1 MKSYFITGTARGIGL
16 GLVEKAL
23 LQEDTQVFAM
33 VRESSD
39 LTELK
44 KFDSSRV
51 HIIKGELTDLDLV
64 DAAIEKLSSLTD
76 SIDIA
81 ILNAAY
87 LVPDV
92 KQLPEIAE
100 SRDAYQEYVAEMR
113 TNMDINVNGQLYLA
127 QKLVLLLKKGQDK
140 KLTFI
145 SSGMSDLD
153 LILDGD
159 VSFSMSYSMS
169 KAAINVLAAKL
180 SVIWKPEGISVFSI
194 CPGFVNS
201 SHVPEDKIDETY
213 GLFVKHLSRV
223 NPELK
228 GPLSVDESSTG
239 VIKAIDFFDIR
250 ATGRFFSHNGTNKY
264 V

>member
-1 MKSYFITGTARGIGL
+1 
-16 GLVEKAL
+16 
-23 LQEDTQVFAM
+23 M

-44 KFDSSRV
+44 KLDSSRV
-51 HIIKGELTDLDLV
+51 HIVNGELADLDLV

-87 LVPDV
+87 LATDV

-100 SRDAYQEYVAEMR
+100 SREAYEEYVAEMR

-127 QKLVLLLKKGQDK
+127 QKLVPLLKKGQDK
-140 KLTFI
+140 KLSFI
-145 SSGMSDLD
+145 SSGMADLD
-153 LILDGD
+153 LILNGD
-159 VSFSMSYSMS
+159 VSYSLSYAMS
-169 KAAINVLAAKL
+169 KAALNVLAAKL
-180 SVIWKPEGISVFSI
+180 SITLKPDGISVFSI

-201 SHVPEDKIDETY
+201 ANIPADRVDEA
-213 GLFVKHLSRV
+213 FSVFIKSLSRV

-228 GPLSVDESSTG
+228 GPLSVEESSTS